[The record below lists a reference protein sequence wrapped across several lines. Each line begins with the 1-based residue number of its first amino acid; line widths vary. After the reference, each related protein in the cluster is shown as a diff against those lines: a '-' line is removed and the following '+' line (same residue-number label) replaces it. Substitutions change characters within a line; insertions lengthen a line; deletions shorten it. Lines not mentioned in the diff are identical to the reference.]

1 MGALLSRALFEAQQL
16 FADAVRLWHSHPHNP
31 FAAPQVAVSKPP
43 AAVATA
49 AVAVA
54 GARAVVGA
62 RAAASPAPVRSG
74 PRQRPRPRP
83 GAELAVALDRDAAML
98 HATLDALR

>member
-1 MGALLSRALFEAQQL
+1 MGALVSRALFEAQKL

-43 AAVATA
+43 AAAAAATA
-49 AVAVA
+49 TVAVAVA
-54 GARAVVGA
+54 GA

>member
-1 MGALLSRALFEAQQL
+1 MGALVSRALFEAQQL

-43 AAVATA
+43 AAAAATV

-54 GARAVVGA
+54 VVDA